1 MAPLA
6 APKSKQQKQQLK
18 QTVKYFVCCL
28 PSNRRD
34 LCLARD
40 QSSVSSR
47 RFSLVAV
54 RVKVAISQILPHISV
69 SHHTQSFVCD
79 WPVTDSDQS
88 TVDLCKQAKI
98 LIIIILIS
106 CISFW
111 PLWLYSAQP
120 AASAAATVCWL
131 PCKHSQKC
139 FSASSLKKSAA
150 ASVASLLMHRIWVHQ
165 QIASTEDW
173 LFTHFK
179 AATDCLADKRWLSLL
194 QIRNSTTALPTF
206 QPRRNHQH
214 RQRQRQR
221 RHFTHLPLCELTA
234 SFLPFLPI
242 LCTCHHHHCW
252 QQKSK

>member
-88 TVDLCKQAKI
+88 TVDLCEQAKI

-120 AASAAATVCWL
+120 AASAATVGWL

-139 FSASSLKKSAA
+139 FSASSLMKSAA

-179 AATDCLADKRWLSLL
+179 TATDCLADRRWLSASNP
-194 QIRNSTTALPTF
+194 QQHNGTANFSAPPQSSASSTAEAEETLYSLATLWTHCQF
-206 QPRRNHQH
+206 SSLSAD
-214 RQRQRQR
+214 
-221 RHFTHLPLCELTA
+221 FMHLPSSPLLAAE
-234 SFLPFLPI
+234 
-242 LCTCHHHHCW
+242 
-252 QQKSK
+252 K